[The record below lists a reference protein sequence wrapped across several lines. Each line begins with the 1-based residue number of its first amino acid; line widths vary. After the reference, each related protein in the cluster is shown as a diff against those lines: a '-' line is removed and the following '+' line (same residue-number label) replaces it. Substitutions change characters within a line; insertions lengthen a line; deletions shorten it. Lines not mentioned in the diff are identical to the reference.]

1 MLRRK
6 TVAESKTDMKGPER
20 IRYDYK
26 TKSKLAQIEHESVKT
41 IKMLKT
47 KDQRLEESINKLVR
61 VGPNSDRDL
70 KLISTSYM

>member
-1 MLRRK
+1 
-6 TVAESKTDMKGPER
+6 MKAPER

-26 TKSKLAQIEHESVKT
+26 TKSELAQITHESVKT